1 MIGIE
6 NTLSAV
12 DLRSLLASATTRN
25 IDKVV
30 TEIEDHI
37 DTIDDH
43 NNDALPCSDIVE
55 ISKEKYQE
63 SFPTIAQVA
72 GDGHCIIHSWKV
84 GLENAGVPVSHAH
97 HLLDAAIDEIVENIN
112 FYQDFVDG
120 DMMEQLT
127 EYRSLGMYQSEVVD
141 MMLYALANATRI
153 SCDVLSVRDDRVQ
166 TISITPRGEQPNTT
180 IKVFKLG
187 AHYDGVAHVENSKEG
202 RYQNNSALLHSVPIV
217 GLAMP
222 IQSVLSG

>member
-1 MIGIE
+1 MDHKIVLAALQITI
-6 NTLSAV
+6 NYSCRHSAGGKNLLV
-12 DLRSLLASATTRN
+12 AECMVCACEASLM
-25 IDKVV
+25 
-30 TEIEDHI
+30 E
-37 DTIDDH
+37 
-43 NNDALPCSDIVE
+43 
-55 ISKEKYQE
+55 QE
-63 SFPTIAQVA
+63 CNQIQAQKLEEYLDQQGLKRIPVA